1 MTQDVCVCEWGGD
14 WGVLCLKAKPE
25 KMFTQSLDSR
35 TSVRCL
41 VLKFPQENPTS
52 GSSTEQ
58 MEVSVG
64 RPGEGALP

>member
-1 MTQDVCVCEWGGD
+1 M
-14 WGVLCLKAKPE
+14 CLKAKPE

-35 TSVRCL
+35 TSVRGL